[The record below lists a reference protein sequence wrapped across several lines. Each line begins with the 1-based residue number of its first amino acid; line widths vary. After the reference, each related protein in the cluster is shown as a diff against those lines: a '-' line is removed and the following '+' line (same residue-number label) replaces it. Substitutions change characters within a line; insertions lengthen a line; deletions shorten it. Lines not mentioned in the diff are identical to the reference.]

1 MQAHQ
6 KDEYIE
12 SILTSKLLD
21 VVKSI
26 KGQFFANL
34 YPQEISIAAKL
45 LYLSLTSLSSKRT
58 LGEEYVDLIYVNR
71 RGNGL
76 VKKYKRLIFVLSYS
90 IVPYLLSRVFKR
102 VFKNYIEHTDDTKET
117 PFLKKYLANV
127 SFKDFLNNILSLNLI
142 LFYFQGRY
150 YNISKR
156 LFGLRYAIGH
166 KVDQNERQ
174 FRETSSK
181 SYRILGGILLLQS
194 ISKVIPIFANMI
206 KSYTKPLDD
215 GTVTTS
221 NNEISGVPLDSSI
234 RHVDLSDPAQM
245 PFINESSRKCILCL
259 TEMKDPSCAPCGH
272 IFCWN
277 CIINWCKERSE
288 CPLCRQKCLKQS
300 ILPLR

>member
-102 VFKNYIEHTDDTKET
+102 VFKDYIEHTDDTKDT

-206 KSYTKPLDD
+206 NSYTNPLDD

-221 NNEISGVPLDSSI
+221 KNEISGVPLDSSI

-259 TEMKDPSCAPCGH
+259 TEMKDPSCGPCGH